1 MQIYS
6 FCPVNKPKATVIIS
20 VYNKF
25 DFFERVLAGFEKQ
38 SIKDFEVIL
47 ADDGSHEQTVDAIR
61 RYQQQAPIKL
71 RHIWHEDKGFRKTR
85 IMNKAVIAAA
95 ADYLI
100 FVDGDCIPHPRF
112 VEEHLAHAAPGI
124 VACGRRAN
132 LSQKLSDWLTAE
144 KIRGGALEKT
154 FSLKLLADSIT
165 GNSRD
170 AEKAIYI
177 RNSPLKPLFPQK
189 FRGLLGCNFSLYKKD
204 LLDINGFDER
214 YEAPAAGEDTDP
226 EYRLGWAG
234 KKFISVKNYAI
245 QYHLYHKLL
254 PRPEQS
260 QQVLA
265 KVLEE
270 QQAYTP
276 YGINQP
282 SRDKLA

>member
-1 MQIYS
+1 MY
-6 FCPVNKPKATVIIS
+6 KPKASVIIS
-20 VYNKF
+20 IYNKF

-38 SIKDFEVIL
+38 SIQDFEVIL
-47 ADDGSHEQTVDAIR
+47 ADDGSHEQTVEAIR
-61 RYQQQAPIKL
+61 RYQQQASITL
-71 RHIWHEDKGFRKTR
+71 RHLWHEDKGFRKTR
-85 IMNKAVIAAA
+85 IMNKAVVAAA

-112 VEEHLAHAAPGI
+112 VEEHLAHASPGV

-144 KIRGGALEKT
+144 KIRGGALEKA

-165 GNSRD
+165 GKSRD

-265 KVLEE
+265 QVLKE

-276 YGINQP
+276 YGIRQAGREINQ
-282 SRDKLA
+282 

>member
-1 MQIYS
+1 MQ
-6 FCPVNKPKATVIIS
+6 KPKASVIIS
-20 VYNKF
+20 IYNKF
-25 DFFERVLAGFEKQ
+25 DFLERVLAGFEVQ
-38 SIKDFEVIL
+38 TVKDFEVIL
-47 ADDGSHEQTVDAIR
+47 ADDGSNAHTVEAIKS
-61 RYQQQAPIKL
+61 YQQSSALLL

-85 IMNKAVIAAA
+85 IMNKAVVAAA

-112 VEEHLAHAAPGI
+112 VEEHLAHATPGV

-132 LSQKLSDWLTAE
+132 LSEKLSKWLTADR
-144 KIRGGALEKT
+144 IRKGGLKNS
-154 FSLKLLADSIT
+154 FSASLLLDSIV
-165 GNSRD
+165 GSSRD

-177 RNSPLKPLFPQK
+177 RNSPLKALFPQK
-189 FRGLLGCNFSLYKKD
+189 FRGLLGCNFSLHKND

-234 KKFISVKNYAI
+234 KRFISVKNYAI

-260 QQVLA
+260 QAVLRQVL
-265 KVLEE
+265 KEK
-270 QQAYTP
+270 QAYTP
-276 YGINQP
+276 YGIMQP
-282 SRDKLA
+282 EAGS